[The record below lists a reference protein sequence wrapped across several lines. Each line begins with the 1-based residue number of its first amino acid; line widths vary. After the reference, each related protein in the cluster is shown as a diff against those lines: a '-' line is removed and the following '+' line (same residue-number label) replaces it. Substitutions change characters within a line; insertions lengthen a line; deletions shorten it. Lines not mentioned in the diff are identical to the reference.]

1 MLEKSCVYRE
11 SGGWWRHIQNLPG
24 QWCKKEVYLDSD
36 KEKPSLHYTYHIMRG
51 HTYKRRNRNIYLK
64 LQDGASTFT
73 AYGSELT
80 CSGLAPQFII
90 ESSMVKI
97 LFLVLPPVQL
107 LDQLLQRLKEL
118 ILVKLRRLVQ
128 LVQRS
133 QIMISILKL
142 EKHLSMGL
150 GTLTLKDQQL
160 AMMLL
165 GIDMVLFLCPNS

>member
-1 MLEKSCVYRE
+1 
-11 SGGWWRHIQNLPG
+11 
-24 QWCKKEVYLDSD
+24 
-36 KEKPSLHYTYHIMRG
+36 MRG

-133 QIMISILKL
+133 QIMIAILKL

-160 AMMLL
+160 AMILL
-165 GIDMVLFLCPNS
+165 GINMLLVLCPNS